1 MVRTLSGSMTT
12 EVAKSAIAPVMFVE
26 LDFTSGFVRAWN
38 GQGPIDWNGKTW
50 LGGGEFMGISAIE
63 ESKAIEATSVS
74 LTLSGVPSALVAVAY
89 GDFSQGRPAK
99 VWLGM
104 FDVNAGAVIAD
115 PIQIFA
121 GRMDTISDQD
131 DGTTAQIAVTAE
143 SNLADLDRLRV
154 RYFTDQDQQRL
165 FESDRSLR
173 YMSSVQDR
181 PVYWGTANKSGSPT
195 ASRL

>member
-1 MVRTLSGSMTT
+1 MSRTLSGSMVL
-12 EVAKSAIAPVMFVE
+12 EVGKSAIAPILFAE

-38 GQGPIDWNGKTW
+38 GQGPLTWNGKTW

-63 ESKAIEATSVS
+63 ETKAIEATSVA
-74 LTLSGVPSALVAVAY
+74 LTLSGVPSSLVSVAY
-89 GDFSQGRPAK
+89 GDFSQGRPAR

-115 PIQIFA
+115 PVQIFA

-131 DGTTAQIAVTAE
+131 DGSSAQITVTAE
-143 SNLADLDRLRV
+143 SNLADLNRLRV
-154 RYFTDQDQQRL
+154 RYLTDQDQQRL

-173 YMSSVQDR
+173 FISSVQDR
-181 PVYWGTANKSGSPT
+181 PVYWGTANKTGVPT
-195 ASRL
+195 ASGL